1 MIRFRFGQLDLKLLG
16 LVVSVGAAVGLRFF
30 SDFSFATIEHQAALA
45 NLSVEHFSLTD
56 LGRLTLNTLSYQL
69 QRDWFN
75 LTPQAPAEV
84 VGVIVLLVLA
94 DPCAEA
100 GGPPPTLAAISVM
113 FGAPFVGIGATL
125 SACAWVLA
133 RAARAT

>member
-1 MIRFRFGQLDLKLLG
+1 VQRFTLEWLDLKLLG
-16 LVVSVGAAVGLRFF
+16 LIVSVGAAVGLRFF

-45 NLSVEHFSLTD
+45 NLSVNHFSLAD
-56 LGRLTLNTLSYQL
+56 LGLLTLNSLGYQL

-84 VGVIVLLVLA
+84 VGVILVLA
-94 DPCAEA
+94 IAYGLLKLA
-100 GGPPPTLAAISVM
+100 VSPTVAAVIVM

-125 SACAWVLA
+125 SACVWVLA
-133 RAARAT
+133 RAVRAT

>member
-1 MIRFRFGQLDLKLLG
+1 VTRFRFGQLDLKLLG

-45 NLSVEHFSLTD
+45 NLSFNQLSLTD
-56 LGRLTLNTLSYQL
+56 LGTLTLNTLKYQL

-84 VGVIVLLVLA
+84 VGVIILLIVAYLA
-94 DPCAEA
+94 LKLALS
-100 GGPPPTLAAISVM
+100 PTLAAITVM

-133 RAARAT
+133 RAARGA

>member
-1 MIRFRFGQLDLKLLG
+1 VRFRFGELDLKLLG

-45 NLSVEHFSLTD
+45 NLDSSRFSLAD
-56 LGRLTLNTLSYQL
+56 LGALTLNTLSYQL

-84 VGVIVLLVLA
+84 VGVIALLVVAYLA
-94 DPCAEA
+94 LKVALS
-100 GGPPPTLAAISVM
+100 PTVAAIAVM
-113 FGAPFVGIGATL
+113 FGAPFLGIGATL

>member
-1 MIRFRFGQLDLKLLG
+1 MIRFRFGPRDLKLLG

-45 NLSVEHFSLTD
+45 NLGVSQFSLVD
-56 LGRLTLNTLSYQL
+56 LGSLMLNTLSYQL

-75 LTPQAPAEV
+75 LTPQAPVEV
-84 VGVIVLLVLA
+84 VGVIVLLVVAYLVLKLA
-94 DPCAEA
+94 VS
-100 GGPPPTLAAISVM
+100 PTLAAITVM

-125 SACAWVLA
+125 GACVWVLA
-133 RAARAT
+133 RAVRAT

>member
-1 MIRFRFGQLDLKLLG
+1 MASYRFERLDLKLIG
-16 LVVSVGAAVGLRFF
+16 LIVSVGAAVGLRFF

-45 NLSVEHFSLTD
+45 NLN
-56 LGRLTLNTLSYQL
+56 LGRFSPADLAALSLNTLSYQL

-84 VGVIVLLVLA
+84 IGLIVLLTVVFLVLKVLVSR
-94 DPCAEA
+94 
-100 GGPPPTLAAISVM
+100 TVAAAVVM

-125 SACAWVLA
+125 GACAWVLA
-133 RAARAT
+133 RAVPAT

>member
-94 DPCAEA
+94 YLALKLA
-100 GGPPPTLAAISVM
+100 VSPTLAAISVM

>member
-16 LVVSVGAAVGLRFF
+16 LVVSVGASVGLRFF

-45 NLSVEHFSLTD
+45 NLSFNHFSLTE
-56 LGRLTLNTLSYQL
+56 LGTLALNTLSYQL

-84 VGVIVLLVLA
+84 LGVILLLVVAYLA
-94 DPCAEA
+94 LKLAVS
-100 GGPPPTLAAISVM
+100 PTLAAITVM
-113 FGAPFVGIGATL
+113 FAAPFVGIVATL

-133 RAARAT
+133 RAVRAT

>member
-1 MIRFRFGQLDLKLLG
+1 MIRFRFGKLDLKLLG

-94 DPCAEA
+94 YLALKLA
-100 GGPPPTLAAISVM
+100 VSPTLAAISVM